1 MAGATWWHACLACRS
16 WPMLRD
22 PMAVQSWGQG
32 GTRRRLLRGVVA
44 LPWLSAMGAGAAW
57 AARPA
62 RIVSLGGALTE
73 VVYLLGAQGQLV
85 GTDTT
90 SLFPEAALKT
100 AKVGYMRQLSAE
112 GLLSLKPDA
121 VVGTTEAGPPVVL
134 DQVRSAGVRVEL
146 VQADHTWDEVRR
158 KVATVGRVA
167 GREREAQALHADLDS
182 QWAAVQKVVAAATRR
197 PRAIFILSHGGSPM
211 VAGTGTAAD
220 ALIRFVGATNAITQ
234 FAGYRPLTAEA
245 MASAAPEVLLNST
258 QGIEALGGEAAFW
271 KRPELALPPAFRRKA
286 LVGLA
291 FVWASTR
298 GAYAIAPAQLWQVLL
313 QAVGAAPSAEQ
324 APEYLVFI
332 NIRLPRLLMG
342 VAAGAGLG
350 LAGALMQGLFRNPLA
365 DPGLVG
371 VSSGAAL
378 AAADGGT
385 RMGLMLLAG
394 VAVNALA
401 LAGLGY
407 LNFISTDEQLRNL
420 QMWLLGSL
428 GGARWSAVALVGAIV
443 AVACGLGLAL
453 ARPLNAVALGEAR
466 VPALAVGAVT
476 AATGIIG
483 FIGLVAPHWVR
494 LVAGPDHRVVLPGS
508 ALLGAAL
515 VLAADGVARTLVQ
528 PAELPLGVLTAFIGV
543 PLFLAMLRQFRSK
556 V

>member
-1 MAGATWWHACLACRS
+1 MSSVAVAQPGARWSL
-16 WPMLRD
+16 
-22 PMAVQSWGQG
+22 
-32 GTRRRLLRGVVA
+32 RRLSPR
-44 LPWLSAMGAGAAW
+44 
-57 AARPA
+57 
-62 RIVSLGGALTE
+62 
-73 VVYLLGAQGQLV
+73 
-85 GTDTT
+85 
-90 SLFPEAALKT
+90 AAL
-100 AKVGYMRQLSAE
+100 L
-112 GLLSLKPDA
+112 
-121 VVGTTEAGPPVVL
+121 
-134 DQVRSAGVRVEL
+134 
-146 VQADHTWDEVRR
+146 W
-158 KVATVGRVA
+158 
-167 GREREAQALHADLDS
+167 
-182 QWAAVQKVVAAATRR
+182 
-197 PRAIFILSHGGSPM
+197 
-211 VAGTGTAAD
+211 
-220 ALIRFVGATNAITQ
+220 
-234 FAGYRPLTAEA
+234 
-245 MASAAPEVLLNST
+245 
-258 QGIEALGGEAAFW
+258 GI
-271 KRPELALPPAFRRKA
+271 A

-365 DPGLVG
+365 EPGLVG

-378 AAADGGT
+378 AAAVTIVLGSHWLPDLPRTLGSWTLVGMAFGGGLLVTALIYALAQADGGT

-453 ARPLNAVALGEAR
+453 ARPLNAIALGEAQAALLG
-466 VPALAVGAVT
+466 VPVERTKRLAVLVTALAVGAVT

-515 VLAADGVARTLVQ
+515 VLAADGVARTIVQ

>member
-1 MAGATWWHACLACRS
+1 MSSVAVAQPGARWSL
-16 WPMLRD
+16 
-22 PMAVQSWGQG
+22 
-32 GTRRRLLRGVVA
+32 RRLSPR
-44 LPWLSAMGAGAAW
+44 
-57 AARPA
+57 
-62 RIVSLGGALTE
+62 
-73 VVYLLGAQGQLV
+73 
-85 GTDTT
+85 
-90 SLFPEAALKT
+90 AAL
-100 AKVGYMRQLSAE
+100 LW
-112 GLLSLKPDA
+112 
-121 VVGTTEAGPPVVL
+121 
-134 DQVRSAGVRVEL
+134 GV
-146 VQADHTWDEVRR
+146 
-158 KVATVGRVA
+158 
-167 GREREAQALHADLDS
+167 
-182 QWAAVQKVVAAATRR
+182 
-197 PRAIFILSHGGSPM
+197 
-211 VAGTGTAAD
+211 
-220 ALIRFVGATNAITQ
+220 
-234 FAGYRPLTAEA
+234 
-245 MASAAPEVLLNST
+245 
-258 QGIEALGGEAAFW
+258 
-271 KRPELALPPAFRRKA
+271 A

-378 AAADGGT
+378 AAAVTIVLGSHWLPDLPRTLGSWTLVSMAFGGGLVVTALIYALAQADGGT

-453 ARPLNAVALGEAR
+453 ARSLNAIALGEAQAALLG
-466 VPALAVGAVT
+466 VPVERTKRLAVLVTALAVGAVT

-483 FIGLVAPHWVR
+483 FMGLVAPHWVR

-515 VLAADGVARTLVQ
+515 VLAADGVARTIVQ